1 MVRCMQSKQEIR
13 KIITKSGEAVTDQDE
28 IVDKFAEFFEECYQ
42 KNQTS
47 NEKIGHLYLNNFFQK
62 NEKKSESLNLAKV

>member
-47 NEKIGHLYLNNFFQK
+47 NEKNQPIIP
-62 NEKKSESLNLAKV
+62 E